1 MKTKRQFSTKA
12 RVESFGYAFAGF
24 RELIRTQHNT
34 RIHLAAT
41 AGVLLLSWWLDLDG
55 VRFSIL
61 VLAIASVWVAEGF
74 NTVFEIVAET
84 RAPQHL
90 RLVRQAKDIAAASVL
105 IASIGS
111 LIAGLSILGPALY
124 QRIFG

>member
-1 MKTKRQFSTKA
+1 MKSKNRFSPKA
-12 RVESFGYAFAGF
+12 RIESFRYAWTGF
-24 RELIRTQHNT
+24 WELVRTEHNA

-41 AGVLLLSWWLDLDG
+41 IAVLLFSWWLDLDA

-61 VLAIASVWVAEGF
+61 ILAIASVWIAEGF
-74 NTVFEIVAET
+74 NTVFEIMAET

-105 IASIGS
+105 IASICS
-111 LIAGLSILGPALY
+111 LTVGISILGPALY
-124 QRIFG
+124 QRILG